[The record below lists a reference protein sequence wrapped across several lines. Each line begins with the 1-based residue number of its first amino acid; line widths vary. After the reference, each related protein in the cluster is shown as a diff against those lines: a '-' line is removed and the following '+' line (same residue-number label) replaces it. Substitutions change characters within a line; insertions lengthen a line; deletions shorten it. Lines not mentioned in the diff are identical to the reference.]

1 MAAGSIVIDLLMKT
15 GSFETDTKRAEKRLK
30 EFEKSAEKVGKALGG
45 AFVAGTTALAVA
57 TTQYVKS
64 AKELNNLSR
73 LSGVAA
79 EQFQKLSYASK
90 TVGIEQEKLS
100 DIFKDVQDRVGDFI
114 QTGGGAMA
122 DFFENI
128 APKIG
133 VTIEQFREL
142 SGADALGLFYSSL
155 EKANLSQ
162 SEMIFFMEQMASD
175 SSLLIPLL
183 QNNSAEFRRLGEE
196 LERTGGIMSESGI
209 SQAIE
214 FDKQLNTLTASVKS
228 LGIAVVQ
235 EILPALQDYTD
246 IITNAWIQS
255 DELRNQQG
263 QIVNSGIGAFFDGLA
278 TSIAVVADAMVGL
291 VKLAGAV
298 SGSFS
303 AVAADIKALSAGAT
317 ALAMNVTPGMSF
329 FDPEGI
335 EQANREF
342 QDALT
347 ERDRIVKDANQ
358 RYIDLWNYDGAR
370 FYNAVKDSQLFR
382 GAGLGGEDPLS
393 ADLPPSSRPL
403 APIRPQVSKDQE
415 KLDKMLETV
424 KKITVEFEREREFS
438 MYMLSV
444 REQMVGMTEDERR
457 IQEAVNEVL
466 DSTNQ
471 KLDEIS
477 RQRLDAANAGANQT
491 ILSQFDDQAEAVK
504 NLGEQYAELARI
516 QESSAISAQ
525 RTFAFGWSTALNQYI
540 EDASNAALVAKSTFD
555 SLTTNLSNAIAT
567 FVETG
572 KLSFSDLAQSI
583 VSDIL
588 RIQLQAQVSQIFGY
602 LTSAI
607 GSAAAGFFG
616 SGQVASGA
624 SPLTVNQGMGYGGF
638 AEGGYTGMG
647 GKYEPAGV
655 VHRGEFVMNADATK
669 RLGVG
674 FLDRL
679 NKGYA
684 NGGYVGN
691 AKSVSSG
698 VVINIKNEAGADGY
712 QATAQ
717 ARQNSD
723 GGLNIDVL
731 VRRVVSSDISN
742 NGALAQQMANTFGL
756 RRAI

>member
-30 EFEKSAEKVGKALGG
+30 EFEQSAYKVGKVLGG
-45 AFVAGTTALAVA
+45 AFVAGTTALAAA
-57 TTQYVKS
+57 TVQYVRS
-64 AKELNNLSR
+64 AKEIDNLAR

-79 EQFQKLSYASK
+79 EEFQKLSYASK
-90 TVGIEQEKLS
+90 TVGIEQDKLS
-100 DIFKDVQDRVGDFI
+100 DIFKDTQDRIGDFI

-133 VTIEQFREL
+133 VTIEQFRNL

-196 LERTGGIMSESGI
+196 LDRTGGIMSESGI
-209 SQAIE
+209 KQAIE

-228 LGIAVVQ
+228 LAIGVVQ

-263 QIVNSGIGAFFDGLA
+263 KLVNSGIGAFFDGLA
-278 TSIAVVADAMVGL
+278 ISIAVVADAMVGL
-291 VKLAGAV
+291 IKLGGAV

-317 ALAMNVTPGMSF
+317 ALAMNVTPGMSL

-335 EQANREF
+335 EQANKDF
-342 QDALT
+342 QDALA
-347 ERDRIVKDANQ
+347 ERDRIVTEANQ

-370 FYNAVKDSQLFR
+370 FYNAVKNSQLFR
-382 GAGLGGEDPLS
+382 AAGIGGEDPFGGDLETPVTPLS
-393 ADLPPSSRPL
+393 
-403 APIRPQVSKDQE
+403 PIRPQTSKEQE

-444 REQMVGMTEDERR
+444 REQMVAMTDDERK
-457 IQEAVNEVL
+457 IQESVNEVL

-471 KLDEIS
+471 KLDEIA

-491 ILSQFDDQAEAVK
+491 ILSQFDAQAEAVR

-516 QESSAISAQ
+516 QQSSAIAAQ
-525 RTFAFGWSTALNQYI
+525 RTFSFGWSTALNQYI
-540 EDASNAALVAKSTFD
+540 EDAANAATVARNTFD
-555 SLTTNLSNAIAT
+555 SLTSNLSNAIAT
-567 FVETG
+567 FAQTG
-572 KLSFSDLAQSI
+572 KLSFSDLASSI
-583 VSDIL
+583 ISDIL
-588 RIQLQAQVSQIFGY
+588 RIQLQAQASQVFGY
-602 LTSAI
+602 LTQIVS
-607 GSAAAGFFG
+607 SAAMSYFG

-624 SPLTVNQGMGYGGF
+624 SPLTVNSGMGYSGF

-669 RLGVG
+669 RLGVN

-684 NGGYVGN
+684 EGGYVGSMP
-691 AKSVSSG
+691 AGSSKAMSEG
-698 VVINIKNEAGADGY
+698 VQINIIN
-712 QATAQ
+712 QSSQPVT
-717 ARQNSD
+717 ARQTAPQFD
-723 GGLNIDVL
+723 GERFVQNIILTD
-731 VRRVVSSDISN
+731 
-742 NGALAQQMANTFGL
+742 L
-756 RRAI
+756 RRNGPIGQALRAGV

>member
-30 EFEKSAEKVGKALGG
+30 EFEQSAYKVGKVLGG
-45 AFVAGTTALAVA
+45 AFVAGTTALAAA
-57 TTQYVKS
+57 TVQYVRS
-64 AKELNNLSR
+64 AKEIDNLAR

-79 EQFQKLSYASK
+79 EEFQKLSYASK
-90 TVGIEQEKLS
+90 TVGIEQDKLS
-100 DIFKDVQDRVGDFI
+100 DIFKDTQDRIGDFI

-133 VTIEQFREL
+133 VTIEQFRNL

-196 LERTGGIMSESGI
+196 LDRTGGIMSESGI
-209 SQAIE
+209 KQAIE

-228 LGIAVVQ
+228 LAIGVVQ

-263 QIVNSGIGAFFDGLA
+263 KLVNSGIGAFFDGLA
-278 TSIAVVADAMVGL
+278 ISIAVVADAMVGL
-291 VKLAGAV
+291 IKLGGAV

-317 ALAMNVTPGMSF
+317 ALAMNVTPGMSL

-335 EQANREF
+335 EQANKDF
-342 QDALT
+342 QDALA
-347 ERDRIVKDANQ
+347 ERDRIVTEANQ

-370 FYNAVKDSQLFR
+370 FYNAVKNSQLFR
-382 GAGLGGEDPLS
+382 AAGIGGEDPFGGDLQTPVTPLS
-393 ADLPPSSRPL
+393 
-403 APIRPQVSKDQE
+403 PIRPQTSKEQE

-444 REQMVGMTEDERR
+444 REQMVAMTDDERK

-471 KLDEIS
+471 KLDEIA

-491 ILSQFDDQAEAVK
+491 ILSQFDAQAEAVR

-516 QESSAISAQ
+516 QQSSAIAAQ
-525 RTFAFGWSTALNQYI
+525 RTFSFGWSTALNQYI
-540 EDASNAALVAKSTFD
+540 EDAANAATVARNTFD
-555 SLTTNLSNAIAT
+555 SLTSNLSNAIAT
-567 FVETG
+567 FAQTG
-572 KLSFSDLAQSI
+572 KLSFSDLASSI
-583 VSDIL
+583 ISDIL
-588 RIQLQAQVSQIFGY
+588 RIQLQAQASQVFGY
-602 LTSAI
+602 LTQIVS
-607 GSAAAGFFG
+607 SAAMSYFG

-624 SPLTVNQGMGYGGF
+624 SPLTVNSGMGYSGF
-638 AEGGYTGMG
+638 SEGGYTGMG

-669 RLGVG
+669 RLGVN

-684 NGGYVGN
+684 EGGYVGSMP
-691 AKSVSSG
+691 AGSSKAMSEG
-698 VVINIKNEAGADGY
+698 VQINIIN
-712 QATAQ
+712 QSSQPVT
-717 ARQNSD
+717 ARQTAPQFD
-723 GGLNIDVL
+723 GERFVQNIILTD
-731 VRRVVSSDISN
+731 
-742 NGALAQQMANTFGL
+742 L
-756 RRAI
+756 RRNGPIGQALRAGV